1 MKQMLAL
8 WRFSRPHTI
17 VGSTVSITCL
27 FFYAWLSAQKDLYAH
42 QLGEALTTL
51 LAALA
56 CNLFITGLNQIYD
69 VEIDKENKPKL
80 PLVSGELSMIN
91 AKKAVLLSLVVALS
105 LSYYLSFFFGN
116 LILGISTL
124 GWAYSS
130 PPIRF
135 KRYHLWAAS
144 AIALVRGPLVN
155 IGIALHFIF
164 LLKGSNPNLKNM
176 LNLLT
181 EFRYGVW
188 IIPLTVFITAFSL
201 GIAWFKDLPDV
212 QGDERHKINTLAVKA
227 GKPLAFMLGVFIVS
241 LAYGFLIWWGFY
253 FGFGLPFV
261 IYHLLALLV
270 FALFAYRVKLNDQ
283 GRLKRFYMSYWILF
297 FLEYFS
303 FFLMLFK

>member
-17 VGSTVSITCL
+17 IGSTVSVTCL
-27 FFYAWLSAQKDLYAH
+27 FFYAWLSVQKDLYAH
-42 QLGEALTTL
+42 QLGEALITL
-51 LAALA
+51 FAALA

-69 VEIDKENKPKL
+69 VDIDKENKPKL

-91 AKKAVLLSLVVALS
+91 AKKTVLLSLVVALS

-155 IGIALHFIF
+155 VGIALHFVF
-164 LLKGSNPNLKNM
+164 LLKGSNPTIKNM
-176 LNLLT
+176 LNLVS

-261 IYHLLALLV
+261 IYHLLALLI